1 MKYALVIDAGTGSCR
16 SILFDADGNAVA
28 QAQRDWSYE
37 EDQNVDGA
45 VLFDPE
51 QFFDIVLDC
60 LRQTVH
66 GAMDAKVDPADILT
80 VCVTSQREGMVYLD
94 SSGSEIY
101 CAPSL
106 DLRGAAV
113 LPCLAPHEESIYQTT
128 GLPLHGMFGL
138 ARLVWFKRHAP
149 ETYQKIHTVLMLSDW
164 IAYRLSG
171 VKASE
176 PSVASSSQMFD
187 IHTRQFAAELMDLLG
202 LRSDIFPQI
211 VPAGKPFARLKLSV
225 AAAIGLNAEPW
236 VAMGGSDTHAGLVGI
251 GAVHPGDV
259 GVIAGTT
266 TPVVQV
272 QERPFLDPEGQLFA
286 NCHAADGLWVSESN
300 GGSTGLSQRWA
311 KRLLGGER
319 MASFA
324 DMECE
329 ARRSPP
335 GAHGMV
341 AYIGAEIAGER
352 TIENLGGFIFP
363 VPWDIEQMKT
373 ADFCRAVIE
382 TNVYTVRANLGLIC
396 DRTGSEPREIL
407 LCGGQSKS
415 RFFAQM
421 LADVTDLPVTVFA
434 VKEATALGAA
444 IAGLC
449 GAGYYV
455 DLKSACGKMCREES
469 RYLPQPDAARQY
481 GSFYDRWLAIRAHLL
496 KRDAT
501 PCPQT
506 DGRPSTR

>member
-16 SILFDADGNAVA
+16 SILFDADGNAAA
-28 QAQRDWSYE
+28 QAQRDWTYE
-37 EDQNVDGA
+37 EDPDVDGA

-66 GAMDAKVDPADILT
+66 SAMDAGVNPADILT

-94 SSGSEIY
+94 ASGKELYS
-101 CAPSL
+101 APSL

-113 LPCLAPHEESIYQTT
+113 LSCLVPHEENIYGTT

-138 ARLVWFKRHAP
+138 ARLAWFKRYAP
-149 ETYQKIHTVLMLSDW
+149 QIYQKIHTAFMMSDW

-171 VKASE
+171 VIASE

-187 IHTRQFAAELMDLLG
+187 IHTRQFAAELLEFLG

-211 VPAGKPFARLKLSV
+211 VPAGKPFARIKPSV
-225 AAAIGLNAEPW
+225 AAAIGLSTEPW

-251 GAVHPGDV
+251 GAVHPGNV
-259 GVIAGTT
+259 GIIAGTT

-272 QERPFLDPEGQLFA
+272 QERPFLDPKGQLFA
-286 NCHAADGLWVSESN
+286 NCHAADGLWASESN

-311 KRLLGGER
+311 KGLLGGER
-319 MASFA
+319 LTSFA
-324 DMECE
+324 DMERE
-329 ARRSPP
+329 ACKSSA

-352 TIENLGGFIFP
+352 TGENLGGFIFP

-382 TNVYTVRANLGLIC
+382 TNVYTVRANLDLIC
-396 DRTGSEPREIL
+396 GRTGNRPKEIL

-444 IAGLC
+444 IAGFC
-449 GAGYYV
+449 GAGYYA
-455 DLKSACGKMCREES
+455 DLESACGKMCRVEAQ
-469 RYLPQPDAARQY
+469 YLPQPDAVRQY
-481 GSFYDRWLAIRAHLL
+481 GSFYDRWMAIRGHLL
-496 KRDAT
+496 SR
-501 PCPQT
+501 
-506 DGRPSTR
+506 